1 MTNFDMTKLV
11 NMTFGEYIKTERT
24 KNAILQRELAA
35 QLGVDSAYISKI
47 ENDEKIP
54 KKELAVRIGKS
65 LSLNLELVEINWLK
79 QKLINQLVGEKY
91 SEKAMKLVLREFLE
105 NKGIQHK

>member
-1 MTNFDMTKLV
+1 MTKLV

-105 NKGIQHK
+105 NKGTQHK

>member
-1 MTNFDMTKLV
+1 MTKLV

-24 KNAILQRELAA
+24 KNAILQSELAA

-105 NKGIQHK
+105 NKGTQHK